1 MLIFAMLTHHENP
14 QYQGGRPPGIKRS
27 PLKSAVVMVKLFVP
41 VLATVL
47 FKKARMVSWPFSSCQ
62 GKAGMVKC
70 SCKCYCACDPTF
82 FKKTPNQLE
91 KHQPLKDSQAVRSK
105 YPSPYTSGLMS
116 AGRPTAKTTT
126 PRPMARYNLTN
137 RTSDSAESANT
148 AYSA

>member
-1 MLIFAMLTHHENP
+1 MLMFAMLTHHENP
-14 QYQGGRPPGIKRS
+14 RIKAPTWNQEITSKVCSGDGQAVRSSACDRAVQEGKDGI
-27 PLKSAVVMVKLFVP
+27 
-41 VLATVL
+41 LAIFFL
-47 FKKARMVSWPFSSCQ
+47 PRQSRDGICSW
-62 GKAGMVKC
+62 
-70 SCKCYCACDPTF
+70 KCYCACDQTIY
-82 FKKTPNQLE
+82 K
-91 KHQPLKDSQAVRSK
+91 KHQPPKDSQAVRSK